1 MQTLKL
7 IIGTFLLSLT
17 TIGYGEL
24 NERIPYEVE
33 SLVRTHH
40 STGKLQIQH
49 PSNPRLSHL
58 SECPDLSISNLSGN
72 WTGAVR
78 LQINCPG
85 WQIYWPIQ
93 VSVFKEVVQLSSDV
107 GTNHVIRSQDLEL
120 VEHDISKLRQGYFL
134 STNDVI
140 GHQAQR
146 RLSAGM
152 ILNQRLV
159 QAPNM
164 VERADKV
171 VIIANRPGLAVSMTG
186 EALTAGALGEQIKV
200 RNLSS
205 GRTITATVIEQKVV
219 QVTLAP

>member
-7 IIGTFLLSLT
+7 IIGTFLISLT
-17 TIGYGEL
+17 TIGYAEL
-24 NERIPYEVE
+24 DERIPREVDN
-33 SLVRTHH
+33 LVRAHH
-40 STGKLQIQH
+40 SAGKLQIHH
-49 PSNPRLSHL
+49 PANPRLNHL
-58 SECPDLSISNLSGN
+58 LECSELSISNLSGN
-72 WTGAVR
+72 WVGAVR
-78 LQINCPG
+78 LQINCPD

-93 VSVFKEVVQLSSDV
+93 VSVFREVVQLSSDV
-107 GTNHVIRSQDLEL
+107 GTNHVIRNQDLEL

-134 STNDVI
+134 SPNDVI

-186 EALTAGALGEQIKV
+186 EALTSGALGEQIKV

-205 GRTITATVIEQKVV
+205 GRTITATVIDRKVV